1 MSDTATAP
9 APGGSQGTADSASP
23 SMRGAVLRANLLL
36 TFLAFVLALLVGAVL
51 IAVSSPEVIEASKSF
66 FSQPM
71 DTVRAVWESVSSA
84 YSALLQ
90 GATIDV
96 AALQEGDW
104 AAAFNPLSETLTVSA
119 PLILAGLAVAIPFRA
134 GMFNIGVQGQMTLG
148 AIGGGYVGFAL
159 ALPAGVHL
167 VVSVVVAM
175 VFGAAWAGL
184 AGLLKARFGAHEV
197 ITTIMLNW
205 ISIYLLSYVLTLEF
219 YKRPG
224 RDDPISPLLPDSALY
239 PRLFSSTNL
248 RVHVGFLV
256 ALVAVAVIWWL
267 LNRTVLGFRIET
279 AGANPAA
286 ARTAGINV
294 GRMWIIAMLLAGAL
308 AGLAVTMSV
317 NGTDGVVTAGVVGD
331 VGFDAI
337 TVALLGRASP
347 VGTLFAG
354 LLFGGLKAGGL
365 AMQASTGTPIDI
377 VLVLQALIV
386 LFIAAPALVRAVF
399 HVKASTTESLSL
411 SKGWNG

>member
-1 MSDTATAP
+1 MSTTTAP
-9 APGGSQGTADSASP
+9 APDAAAPTPENPATSVRRSVIG
-23 SMRGAVLRANLLL
+23 ANLLL
-36 TFLAFVLALLVGAVL
+36 TFLALVLALLIGAVL
-51 IAVSSPEVIEASKSF
+51 IAATSPEVIDAVKGGT
-66 FSQPM
+66 FS
-71 DTVRAVWESVSSA
+71 DVLRAIWESVSSA

-96 AALQEGDW
+96 KALQNGNI
-104 AAAFNPLSETLTVSA
+104 AKAFYPLSETLTVSA
-119 PLILAGLAVAIPFRA
+119 PLILAGLAVAVPFRA
-134 GMFNIGVQGQMTLG
+134 GLFNIGVQGQMTLG
-148 AIGGGYVGFAL
+148 AIGGGYIGFAIAMPSGLHLL
-159 ALPAGVHL
+159 ASVVFAMLFGAFWAWIAGV
-167 VVSVVVAM
+167 
-175 VFGAAWAGL
+175 
-184 AGLLKARFGAHEV
+184 LKARSGAHEV

-205 ISIYLLSYVLTLEF
+205 IAIYLLSYVLTLEF
-219 YKRPG
+219 FKRPG
-224 RDDPISPLLPDSALY
+224 RDDPISPLLDDSAIY
-239 PRLFSSTNL
+239 PRLFPGTNL
-248 RVHVGFLV
+248 RVHLGFIV
-256 ALVAVAVIWWL
+256 ALLVVAFIWWL
-267 LNRTVLGFRIET
+267 LNRTVLGFRLET

-294 GRMWIIAMLLAGAL
+294 GRAWVIAMALAGAL
-308 AGLAVTMSV
+308 SGLAVTMNV

-347 VGTLFAG
+347 IGTLFAG

-365 AMQASTGTPIDI
+365 AMQAATGTPIDI

-399 HVKASTTESLSL
+399 RVRTGPTEQLTL